1 MSDKSEISVI
11 ANEARKQACRS
22 GRSRVRQVVEA
33 CTLED
38 QVAARHWRGSKRR
51 SRSLGS
57 VCLLFAAG
65 IRPEAAFRECSLGA
79 TLRRFLSY
87 GGLEGWFDPLR
98 PAPVM
103 QPPNLLFDFFRHF
116 LWPIRW
122 LLATTL
128 VVSLIASATELA
140 MFAFLASLVDR
151 MAASG
156 PDRFVGDNAW
166 LLAIMAFVVLVVRPV
181 FTILSRGLVNL
192 SIVPTLTT
200 LVRWQSYRYVL
211 RQSLSFFQND
221 YTGRISQKV
230 MQTGMAVRESVV
242 NVIDGIWYLAIYLIG
257 TLALLGGFDWRLMV
271 PLALW
276 TTAYAAVIY
285 ILVPPVRQRAVALS
299 EANSGMTGRVVDG
312 FTNILSVKLFA
323 HAEREEAFGRESFER
338 QLAAARNLMRT
349 IVTMTAALTIINSLF
364 IFSVAALSI
373 WLWTRGGMTLGG
385 IAAANALTLR
395 LNQMSGWILRSITSL
410 FESVGTIEN
419 GIATIAQPNNS
430 NDRPEAVPLVVG
442 EGRLSF
448 ENVAFRYG
456 EGDRVIR
463 DLSLDVRPGEKV
475 GLVGPSGAGKSTLVN
490 LLLRFYPLDHGR
502 ILIDGQDIAEVTQD
516 SLRAA
521 IGMVTQDTSL
531 LHRSVRDNI
540 RYGRPFAEEDAT
552 RRAAEAARADGFI
565 AGLVD
570 PRGRT
575 DYAAHVGERGVKL
588 SGGQRQRIAIARVIL
603 KDAPILVLDEATA
616 ALDSEIEAAI
626 QDSLKVLMREKTV
639 IAIAHRLSTI
649 AALDRLVVMD
659 EGRIVEEGTHEA
671 LLAARGLYARLW
683 ERQSGGFLGEM
694 DRRLRIA

>member
-1 MSDKSEISVI
+1 M
-11 ANEARKQACRS
+11 
-22 GRSRVRQVVEA
+22 
-33 CTLED
+33 
-38 QVAARHWRGSKRR
+38 
-51 SRSLGS
+51 
-57 VCLLFAAG
+57 
-65 IRPEAAFRECSLGA
+65 GA

-323 HAEREEAFGRESFER
+323 YAEREEAFGRESFER

-364 IFSVAALSI
+364 IFSVATLSI

-475 GLVGPSGAGKSTLVN
+475 GLVGPSGAGKSTLVH